1 MKKLLIILLC
11 VPLIG
16 LGEQTNISTKTTDT
30 IKFLDGTVVI
40 NDVKTNAEY
49 YQAML
54 SSINEEIRTKRIKRD
69 TVEYEALIEVEI
81 YYYELINAAEYFNIE
96 HLSPQA
102 EKVENKLQ
110 QYLTNNP
117 EKVQF
122 HINRG
127 KIYNPHTGF
136 DLSPDNVYGD
146 LNLNEKKQNTIDLD
160 KRAIY
165 ITKIK
170 DKNRNKN
177 YNDGAIGLV
186 EIERRYSTD
195 ELYCFKKP
203 IGNGIVIVEVII
215 DADGNVIEINQESFY
230 TNIASFYN
238 TKTKKQKKQKK
249 ILFDCIKENFK
260 LSPVGGD
267 DEKNVKMTLKI
278 NFEY

>member
-1 MKKLLIILLC
+1 MKKLLLLLLC

-16 LGEQTNISTKTTDT
+16 LGEQTNISAQTTDT
-30 IKFLDGTVVI
+30 IKFLYDEIVVI

-54 SSINEEIRTKRIKRD
+54 SLINEEIRTKRIKKD
-69 TVEYEALIEVEI
+69 TVEYKALKEVEI
-81 YYYELINAAEYFNIE
+81 YYYDLIGAAEYFNIE

-110 QYLTNNP
+110 QYLINNP

-127 KIYNPHTGF
+127 KIYNPHIGF
-136 DLSPDNVYGD
+136 DLSPDNVSGD
-146 LNLNEKKQNTIDLD
+146 PNLDEKKQNKIELD

-165 ITKIK
+165 IPNIK
-170 DKNRNKN
+170 DKNKN
-177 YNDGAIGLV
+177 YKGGDISLVVNDRLSA
-186 EIERRYSTD
+186 SD
-195 ELYCFKKP
+195 ELDCFEKP

-260 LSPVGGD
+260 LGPARGD
-267 DEKNVKMTLKI
+267 DKQNVKMTLKI